1 MKYTGMRSAYG
12 IFLILFLGYVIWG
25 VYAIVSRWEKVTD
38 GVNMLACFLLFPF
51 VCLIAVILYRLVRWT
66 SYAMIQEDGIHV
78 FSRKQEELTFI
89 PWKSVKMCKQVASE
103 GRFTYLM
110 LIFQYNATYAKR
122 PVAVKNFAAPT
133 YEEVRQHRLDEC
145 TDKLARGELTEEE
158 FRQIPYLLLAPSK
171 KRLFEYCQKMWKAA
185 KTEET

>member
-1 MKYTGMRSAYG
+1 MKYPGKRSVYG
-12 IFLILFLGYVIWG
+12 VFLILFLGYVIWG
-25 VYAIVSRWEKVTD
+25 VYKIVSRWGKVTD
-38 GVNMLACFLLFPF
+38 GTNILVCILLFPF
-51 VCLIAVILYRLVRWT
+51 VCLIFVLLYRFVRRT
-66 SYAMIQEDGIHV
+66 SYAMIQDDGIHV
-78 FSRKQEELTFI
+78 FSQKQEELAFI

-122 PVAVKNFAAPT
+122 PVAVKNFAVPT

-145 TDKLARGELTEEE
+145 MDKLARGELTEEE
-158 FRQIPYLLLAPSK
+158 FRQIPYLLLVPGK
-171 KRLFEYCQKMWKAA
+171 KRMFEHCLKLWRTA